1 MGGQHHR
8 LLFDRPHDFDLNKHG
23 FTYRKQHAC
32 PYSWSRSDR
41 PLDCSRPEAGR
52 HTLLHFRIGAFGLTL
67 QTSRMEYGNT
77 LVAATA
83 RSSAPSRSS
92 GEAEGGAE

>member
-1 MGGQHHR
+1 M
-8 LLFDRPHDFDLNKHG
+8 
-23 FTYRKQHAC
+23 
-32 PYSWSRSDR
+32 SS
-41 PLDCSRPEAGR
+41 GR